1 MVASDADISQLLRRS
16 RNPQTAVL
24 ATINGENIL
33 YKDFSEKVQEQIEQ
47 QRAQSQNKDLQ
58 VDEVQVRQRV
68 WDELVRN
75 IILKQEAKKAGIFV
89 SADEIRDVMIDN
101 PPDYLRKPFT
111 DSTGRFQRENY
122 LEILTNPDVI
132 MSRLPQSMSQT
143 EKKSIV
149 DNWKKDILN
158 IENELRKQ
166 KLSEAMTS
174 LVNAS
179 YDVNSPLYV
188 KQKFIDEKSKADV
201 NYVLFDIRT
210 IPDSTIT
217 ISDQEIQKMY
227 DQIKGYFEQKA
238 KRKIKYVSFKLV
250 PSSQDSAAADK
261 KIKKISEELSKGTE
275 NKSRDSIFVAM
286 MHNYEGEVHEY
297 KPIPEIDPNVN
308 SYLTSMKQNDVLG
321 PVQTREGTSFL
332 MLDSL
337 RKGENE
343 QVRASHILIQFG
355 TNKDSARAEAM
366 KILEMAKSG
375 QQFAMLAA
383 QFSKDQGTAMKGGD
397 CGYFSKG
404 KMVKP
409 FEDAAFAAPVDAIVG
424 PIETQFGYHII
435 KVVDKNSEEYKYSE
449 IKITPFMSK
458 MTEKSINRDA
468 LELIRI
474 VKAGTVIDSAAKQLN
489 QVARETPFFEEGK
502 PAISSNYLSAKAF
515 ETEVGKVIEEP
526 INIKNVGIT
535 VAQVTDSR
543 KAGLMTIEDLKSI
556 ITRRIYKVKKLDMVK
571 AQAVDFAQKVS
582 SLDSLNKANSINPG
596 IVVKSAPGVAN
607 NGNVKELGY
616 DFVFTNE
623 AMILPVGKISP
634 AIRGEMGYFVMQV
647 TNREMPEVQENS
659 QEYTEYVQSL
669 NKKNA
674 DATFRYWMNKVMND
688 AKIEDHRNDF
698 WKEY

>member
-1 MVASDADISQLLRRS
+1 
-16 RNPQTAVL
+16 
-24 ATINGENIL
+24 
-33 YKDFSEKVQEQIEQ
+33 
-47 QRAQSQNKDLQ
+47 
-58 VDEVQVRQRV
+58 
-68 WDELVRN
+68 
-75 IILKQEAKKAGIFV
+75 
-89 SADEIRDVMIDN
+89 
-101 PPDYLRKPFT
+101 
-111 DSTGRFQRENY
+111 
-122 LEILTNPDVI
+122 
-132 MSRLPQSMSQT
+132 
-143 EKKSIV
+143 
-149 DNWKKDILN
+149 
-158 IENELRKQ
+158 
-166 KLSEAMTS
+166 
-174 LVNAS
+174 
-179 YDVNSPLYV
+179 
-188 KQKFIDEKSKADV
+188 
-201 NYVLFDIRT
+201 
-210 IPDSTIT
+210 
-217 ISDQEIQKMY
+217 
-227 DQIKGYFEQKA
+227 
-238 KRKIKYVSFKLV
+238 
-250 PSSQDSAAADK
+250 
-261 KIKKISEELSKGTE
+261 
-275 NKSRDSIFVAM
+275 
-286 MHNYEGEVHEY
+286 
-297 KPIPEIDPNVN
+297 
-308 SYLTSMKQNDVLG
+308 
-321 PVQTREGTSFL
+321 
-332 MLDSL
+332 
-337 RKGENE
+337 
-343 QVRASHILIQFG
+343 
-355 TNKDSARAEAM
+355 
-366 KILEMAKSG
+366 
-375 QQFAMLAA
+375 
-383 QFSKDQGTAMKGGD
+383 MKGGD